1 MMKNCRYTRYH
12 RVLKWATLSVELT
25 AIALLVICGIYSLV
39 DSIKNQQLIL
49 GMITATLCIAISLWL
64 GMLSL
69 RIFRFENRKF
79 SISNEGIYVSH
90 SDKKFYSWCDVRGV
104 GVFGFAAN
112 AMGDVYET
120 VLCVFLEDM
129 NADMLKKIFRGYTYA
144 TKKLSSFVIIDYS
157 EKLLEQMETY
167 SNLEVLDYRNDQLKM

>member
-12 RVLKWATLSVELT
+12 RIIKWVTLLVELV
-25 AIALLVICGIYSLV
+25 AISLLVIAGVYALI
-39 DSIKNQQLIL
+39 DSINNQNLIA
-49 GMITATLCIAISLWL
+49 GMITVTLCIATSLWL
-64 GMLSL
+64 GILSL

-90 SDKKFYSWCDVRGV
+90 TAKNFYSWSEVRGV
-104 GVFGFAAN
+104 GILGFAAN
-112 AMGDVYET
+112 AMGDVYDT
-120 VLCVFLEDM
+120 TLCVFLEDI
-129 NADMLKKIFRGYTYA
+129 NADVLKKIFRGYTYA

-157 EKLLEQMETY
+157 ENLLEQIETY